1 MPRLPRKVTLETLET
16 EAPQL
21 GSGGISPGGITTVV
35 TEHKPDAAPPWDYQ
49 VFPEMGG
56 VASHLQQAT
65 AKLRDTEAREDLK
78 TQANM
83 YNNTLTAQFALRT

>member
-1 MPRLPRKVTLETLET
+1 VLNV
-16 EAPQL
+16 
-21 GSGGISPGGITTVV
+21 
-35 TEHKPDAAPPWDYQ
+35 HNNDAASPREYQ

>member
-1 MPRLPRKVTLETLET
+1 MEQMRSPDMMVFVV
-16 EAPQL
+16 APLHANPVQL
-21 GSGGISPGGITTVV
+21 LL
-35 TEHKPDAAPPWDYQ
+35 PPWDYQ

>member
-1 MPRLPRKVTLETLET
+1 VLTHT
-16 EAPQL
+16 APVQ
-21 GSGGISPGGITTVV
+21 
-35 TEHKPDAAPPWDYQ
+35 Q

-83 YNNTLTAQFALRT
+83 YNNTLTAQFALRTCVILTSDKAGVDQRHISCRWLLCWAAPLHVYR

>member
-1 MPRLPRKVTLETLET
+1 MCVSRVASADNQAVKPRPL
-16 EAPQL
+16 A
-21 GSGGISPGGITTVV
+21 
-35 TEHKPDAAPPWDYQ
+35 Q